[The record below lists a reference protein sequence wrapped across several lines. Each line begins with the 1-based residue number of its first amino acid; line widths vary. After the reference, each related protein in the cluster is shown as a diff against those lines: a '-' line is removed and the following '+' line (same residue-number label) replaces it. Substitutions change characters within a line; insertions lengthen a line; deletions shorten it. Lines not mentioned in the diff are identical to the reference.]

1 MSLSPIL
8 KALSLIRT
16 SGVRT
21 LLMGGQA
28 CVFYGAAE
36 FSRDL
41 DLLVPADAA
50 SLDLLR
56 KGLDLVGAEAIAV
69 PTLDGALL
77 ERGHA
82 VHFRCRRDEVTGLR
96 IDVMPTLRGV
106 DGFEPLW
113 ARRTTI
119 LVDGIEVD
127 MLSMQDLV
135 CAKKTQ
141 RDKDWPMIRRLLE
154 QAYFSW
160 PAPLGEERI
169 EYLLR
174 EVRSS
179 ELLPELVRSYPEA
192 AERVALARLA
202 VRHAVD
208 GNANGV
214 ALALAAEEAIE
225 RAKDRIY
232 WEPLKREL
240 EQFRRERRNTID

>member
-1 MSLSPIL
+1 
-8 KALSLIRT
+8 
-16 SGVRT
+16 
-21 LLMGGQA
+21 MGGQA

-82 VHFRCRRDEVTGLR
+82 VHFRCRRDEVAGLR
-96 IDVMPTLRGV
+96 IDVMSTLRGV

-127 MLSMQDLV
+127 MLAMQDLV

>member
-1 MSLSPIL
+1 
-8 KALSLIRT
+8 
-16 SGVRT
+16 
-21 LLMGGQA
+21 MGGQA

-96 IDVMPTLRGV
+96 IDVMSTLRGV

-127 MLSMQDLV
+127 MLAMQDLV

-141 RDKDWPMIRRLLE
+141 RDKHWPMIRRLLE

-208 GNANGV
+208 GNAKGV
-214 ALALAAEEAIE
+214 ALALAAEEALE